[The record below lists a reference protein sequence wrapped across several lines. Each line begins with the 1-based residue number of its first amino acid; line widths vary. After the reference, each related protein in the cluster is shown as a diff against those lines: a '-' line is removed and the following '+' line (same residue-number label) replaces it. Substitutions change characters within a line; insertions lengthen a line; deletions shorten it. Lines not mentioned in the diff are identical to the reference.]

1 MENNMNEIRNNLSFT
16 AKLSTES
23 LKNRSK
29 KWDKVE
35 KIFESKTSKIND
47 YEMILFSNK
56 NDVILS
62 TYDGDR
68 QRFNILSK
76 KCFEKLENLTVNGM
90 ATKLAKFLRSVIESE
105 RKANAIVDNVAQIIN
120 KNKIEEPTVSIL
132 YDKAIDA
139 SNEKFNTCLDEIL
152 EKDNLFKNN
161 VKIDVSSSFL
171 D

>member
-1 MENNMNEIRNNLSFT
+1 MNEIRNNISFN

-23 LKNRSK
+23 LVNRNK

-35 KIFESKTSKIND
+35 KIFEGKTSKITD
-47 YEMILFSNK
+47 YELILFNNK
-56 NDVILS
+56 NNVILS
-62 TYDGDR
+62 TYDGDC

-76 KCFEKLENLTVNGM
+76 KCFEQLENLSVNGM
-90 ATKLAKFLRSVIESE
+90 ATKLAKFLRSVIDSE
-105 RKANAIVDNVAQIIN
+105 KKANAIVDNISKMIK
-120 KNKIEEPTVSIL
+120 KNKIEEPSVSIL

-152 EKDNLFKNN
+152 QKDNLFKNN
-161 VKIDVSSSFL
+161 VKIDVPASFL